1 VDCCSLEGRT
11 LKQDIVAKL
20 LTEFVLVRVEPMK
33 WDDDKEFGAKFGVTK
48 FPALLFLDWKAEKK
62 LGTVGD
68 VSAEKVVAALRK
80 ALGR

>member
-1 VDCCSLEGRT
+1 MDCCSLEGRT
-11 LKQDIVAKL
+11 LKQDVVVKL

-48 FPALLFLDWKAEKK
+48 FPALLLLDSTAGKK
-62 LGTVGD
+62 LGVIGD
-68 VSAEKVVAALRK
+68 VSAEKVAEELRK